1 MGLRFRKSIKL
12 MKGVRLNLSSH
23 GVSLSLG
30 QSPLTL
36 SVGNKGVYATS
47 SLPKTGL
54 SYRQK
59 LFGGSSMKSLN
70 PQLSSSQIAEN
81 KAIVED
87 YEKRQD
93 YTLNIHKYS
102 PNVAT
107 QSQFDV
113 HLLDVADPGMHDM
126 LEKAI
131 QGDAQTLDTM
141 IEGCLT
147 SLQFPYDASINYE
160 LEGDTVYA
168 DLDLPEIENLET
180 RYPSLSLSSE
190 VMTKKKTL
198 TTVRQEYARIV
209 MSLPIYVAAQL
220 FNLSPAIRTIVL
232 SARTQ
237 KRNKDGDPVDA
248 YLLSVKFT
256 RDIFESADLQQ
267 IANPYDFITRFVN
280 RINVTNGYSFKP
292 ITPYQKDDQ
301 PLTLQQA
308 ISASQPDTPFFQ
320 DTVGALK
327 SLGYKSA
334 EINRILPQ
342 LRQQQFESVDECL
355 KAALK
360 LLAGTN

>member
-23 GVSLSLG
+23 GVSLTLG
-30 QSPLTL
+30 QSPLTVSL
-36 SVGNKGVYATS
+36 GSNGVYATS
-47 SLPKTGL
+47 SIPKTGI

-59 LFGGSSMKSLN
+59 LFGGNQLKDLN
-70 PQLSSSQIAEN
+70 PHLSSSQIAEN
-81 KAIVED
+81 KAAVED
-87 YEKRQD
+87 YEKTQD

-102 PNVAT
+102 PNVAS

-113 HLLDVADPGMHDM
+113 HLLDITDSAMHDM

-131 QGDAQTLDTM
+131 HGDSQTLDTM
-141 IEGCLT
+141 IEGCLS

-160 LEGDTVYA
+160 LDGETVYA

-180 RYPSLSLSSE
+180 RYPSLSHSYQ

-209 MSLPIYVAAQL
+209 MSLPIYVAAQI
-220 FNLSPAIRTIVL
+220 FNLSPAIKTIVL

-237 KRNKDGDPVDA
+237 KRNKDGDPVDS

-256 RDIFESADLQQ
+256 RDVFESADLQQ
-267 IANPYDFITRFVN
+267 IESPYEFLTRFVN
-280 RINVTNGYSFKP
+280 RINVANGYSFKP

-301 PLTLQQA
+301 PVTLQQA
-308 ISASQPDTPFFQ
+308 ISAAESPSPYVQ
-320 DTVGALK
+320 DAVAGLK

-342 LRQQQFESVDECL
+342 LKQLACQSADECL
-355 KAALK
+355 KEALK
-360 LLAGTN
+360 LLAGN